1 MDAPVLSVEH
11 IVLTYGK
18 DCKQLMHELKN
29 IGAHNVNKGRRKTL
43 TGKQRLNK
51 VISHYETFR
60 ADNKLPATYEVIYGH
75 AWRPHRQRGKSTTE
89 NSQSISL
96 DQLRQGPQGQKA
108 KVVMSKGVFITGTDT
123 GVGKTWFTLALIEA
137 LKEQGRKTNGM
148 KPIASGGNYVN
159 GKLMNDDARLIMQCS
174 SELVDYELINP
185 YVFEPSVSPNFAA
198 RRAGVFVE
206 IDQIVASYNH
216 LASACDNII
225 VEGVGGWRVP
235 MSDEIGTADLVRE
248 LEYARHLWWL
258 ACA

>member
-1 MDAPVLSVEH
+1 
-11 IVLTYGK
+11 
-18 DCKQLMHELKN
+18 
-29 IGAHNVNKGRRKTL
+29 
-43 TGKQRLNK
+43 
-51 VISHYETFR
+51 
-60 ADNKLPATYEVIYGH
+60 
-75 AWRPHRQRGKSTTE
+75 
-89 NSQSISL
+89 
-96 DQLRQGPQGQKA
+96 
-108 KVVMSKGVFITGTDT
+108 MSKGVFITGTDT

-159 GKLMNDDARLIMQCS
+159 GKLMNDDAGLIMQCS

-235 MSDEIGTADLVRE
+235 MSDEISTADIVRE
-248 LEYARHLWWL
+248 LGIPVILVVGLRLGCINHATLTAEAIRADGINLCGWVCNQLDKEYLYKEETLEFLNEEL
-258 ACA
+258 ACPNIADLDNMVGLDSVEMAKNIDPSFILGYGAR